1 MLKISNTL
9 SGEKEPWSP
18 MKDKE
23 VRLYVCGVTVYDHC
37 HLGHA
42 RSAVV
47 FDVIRN
53 YLEYKNLF
61 VRYVKNFTDI
71 DDKIINRAQ
80 QEGKDWKEIAEKYIA
95 SYEEDMARLGVRSPW
110 KAPKATEHIIEMI
123 QIIEG
128 LISKGVAYTVDGDVY
143 YEVTKFPH
151 YGKLSKR
158 KLDDLMA
165 GARVEIDERKKNP
178 LDFALWKSS
187 KPGEPAWKSPWGM
200 GRPGWHI
207 ECSAMAMKHLGEN
220 FDLHGGGKDLMFPH
234 HENEIAQS
242 EAYTG
247 KEFVRC
253 WIHHGFVTVDQEKMS
268 KSLGNFFTIKE
279 IFEKSPGFSEEII
292 AEVIRFYLLSTH
304 YRSPI
309 DFSDQSLKE
318 AKSSLDNFYTLF
330 QKVEELGS
338 TSEPSS
344 VSNRLQEFQERFER
358 VMDDDFNT
366 AKAISVLQKLRGKVN
381 AQLADGRTQWGIQ
394 TKDKIKFLGKILGLF
409 QIPVERWSFKPWE
422 TDLSVDQTLSEEMIQ
437 GLIREREEARQKKEW
452 AKSDQIRDLLAK
464 AGVVIEDRPDGT
476 TRVKR

>member
-1 MLKISNTL
+1 
-9 SGEKEPWSP
+9 
-18 MKDKE
+18 
-23 VRLYVCGVTVYDHC
+23 
-37 HLGHA
+37 
-42 RSAVV
+42 
-47 FDVIRN
+47 
-53 YLEYKNLF
+53 
-61 VRYVKNFTDI
+61 
-71 DDKIINRAQ
+71 
-80 QEGKDWKEIAEKYIA
+80 
-95 SYEEDMARLGVRSPW
+95 
-110 KAPKATEHIIEMI
+110 
-123 QIIEG
+123 
-128 LISKGVAYTVDGDVY
+128 
-143 YEVTKFPH
+143 
-151 YGKLSKR
+151 
-158 KLDDLMA
+158 
-165 GARVEIDERKKNP
+165 
-178 LDFALWKSS
+178 
-187 KPGEPAWKSPWGM
+187 
-200 GRPGWHI
+200 
-207 ECSAMAMKHLGEN
+207 MAMKHLGET

-279 IFEKSPGFSEEII
+279 IFEKSPHFSEEII
-292 AEVIRFYLLSTH
+292 AEVVRFYLLSTH

-309 DFSDQSLKE
+309 DFSDHSLKE

-338 TSEPSS
+338 TSESSS

-394 TKDKIKFLGKILGLF
+394 TKDKIKSLGKILGLF
-409 QIPVERWSFKPWE
+409 QLPVERWSFKPWE
-422 TDLSVDQTLSEEMIQ
+422 TDLSVDPTLSEEMIQ

-452 AKSDQIRDLLAK
+452 AKSDQIRDRLAK